1 MLRAWQPWRSRK
13 KCGDVRAFRS
23 GNLRATAPTRAT
35 WVHCWSP
42 PPPSYF
48 LRICHVR
55 FAACARDVAAT
66 HAARPESGY
75 TAAVA
80 HGPRRYVALPASRLT
95 YPKPATRRIGPTGPS
110 LLAATRGLHDRGH
123 ARHGDA
129 HYRGPRDDS
138 LHEPFAGHAALHLA
152 ATRSESVSR
161 RQSRCPAQS
170 ARCAFRRA
178 RFSRRLRH

>member
-1 MLRAWQPWRSRK
+1 MANAKRMRRCARIS
-13 KCGDVRAFRS
+13 VRESTRDGTDACS
-23 GNLRATAPTRAT
+23 VGTLLVTAAAAAALL
-35 WVHCWSP
+35 
-42 PPPSYF
+42 

-55 FAACARDVAAT
+55 SVAPARDVAAT

-95 YPKPATRRIGPTGPS
+95 DAKPATRGIGPTGPS

-152 ATRSESVSR
+152 AT
-161 RQSRCPAQS
+161 
-170 ARCAFRRA
+170 
-178 RFSRRLRH
+178 